1 MKPLISDDCDFILEN
16 CCDIS
21 RLSTLSNSV
30 TKLQSSVSSTA
41 DLMRAAISQ
50 TVTEVSVEGK
60 MPKKSKPKPSTSKT
74 AVNVPQEIVSS
85 VNKAASEQV
94 TLMK

>member
-1 MKPLISDDCDFILEN
+1 
-16 CCDIS
+16 
-21 RLSTLSNSV
+21 
-30 TKLQSSVSSTA
+30 
-41 DLMRAAISQ
+41 MRAAISQ